1 MNTLSQQNKA
11 HFHIFLVSKKVKGK
25 VKKKKIEF
33 PHWADFREVYIL
45 MEKKKM

>member
-11 HFHIFLVSKKVKGK
+11 HFHIFLDSKKVKGK
-25 VKKKKIEF
+25 VKKKIEF